1 MVPPPRSVPGF
12 PDAVRVRPK
21 TSRSGGGLRVR
32 WKDANGGIYEWD
44 CQHGHVEKYDARGS
58 HLGAFDAVTGEPVS
72 RADST
77 RRVEP

>member
-1 MVPPPRSVPGF
+1 M
-12 PDAVRVRPK
+12 
-21 TSRSGGGLRVR
+21 R

-44 CQHGHVEKYDARGS
+44 CQHGPVEKYDARGS